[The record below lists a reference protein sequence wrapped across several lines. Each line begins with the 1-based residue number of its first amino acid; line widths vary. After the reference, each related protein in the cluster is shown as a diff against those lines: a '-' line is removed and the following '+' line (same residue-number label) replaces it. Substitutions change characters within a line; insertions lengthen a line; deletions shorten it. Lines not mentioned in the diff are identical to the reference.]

1 MKKRKL
7 KIKKKQKIITSC
19 VLLVILLVIILS
31 TTNNVKV
38 GTNKNCKSLYINRI
52 VNVTNYKDKNKV
64 VVKFGNYKE
73 LIA

>member
-31 TTNNVKV
+31 TTNNAKV
-38 GTNKNCKSLYINRI
+38 GSNKNCKSLYINRI